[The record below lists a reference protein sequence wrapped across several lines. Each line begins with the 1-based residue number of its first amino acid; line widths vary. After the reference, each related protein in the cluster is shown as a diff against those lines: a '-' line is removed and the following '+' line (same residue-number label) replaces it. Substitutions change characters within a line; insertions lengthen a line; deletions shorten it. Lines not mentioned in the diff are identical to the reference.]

1 LLNNFLLFIDKS
13 LTVKNI
19 KLTFMKKYNKNIK
32 DFDLLND
39 LLLVNFSDGSE
50 AVISFRRLRDRCPCA
65 GCEGETDALGN
76 LYKPESHP
84 KTESSYELRQVL
96 PVGYYGLKPLW
107 ADNHTTGIFSV
118 DLLVELSEK

>member
-1 LLNNFLLFIDKS
+1 
-13 LTVKNI
+13 
-19 KLTFMKKYNKNIK
+19 MKKHDKNIK
-32 DFDLLND
+32 DFDVLND

-50 AVISFRRLRDRCPCA
+50 VVIPLRRLRDRCPCE

-76 LYKPESHP
+76 LYKPEPQP

-107 ADNHTTGIFSV
+107 ADNHTTGIFSI

>member
-1 LLNNFLLFIDKS
+1 M
-13 LTVKNI
+13 KNDD
-19 KLTFMKKYNKNIK
+19 KNIK

-50 AVISFRRLRDRCPCA
+50 AVIPLKRLRDRCPCA

-76 LYKPESHP
+76 LYKPQSQP
-84 KTESSYELRQVL
+84 KTESSYKLIQVL

-107 ADNHTTGIFSV
+107 ADNHTTGIFPI